1 MLRREFLGDALRG
14 AAAAAVPAAGI
25 AASRTADLLQQLTA
39 QAEQTARE
47 MGAALQRQG
56 ARISAANRRLE
67 ALEWRYRLVM
77 ALLMISLLI
86 DGGMSW
92 MLLTQTPA
100 VIAI

>member
-14 AAAAAVPAAGI
+14 VAAAAVPAAGI

-47 MGAALQRQG
+47 MSAALQRHG

-67 ALEWRYRLVM
+67 SLEWRYRLVM

-92 MLLTQTPA
+92 MLLTHTPA